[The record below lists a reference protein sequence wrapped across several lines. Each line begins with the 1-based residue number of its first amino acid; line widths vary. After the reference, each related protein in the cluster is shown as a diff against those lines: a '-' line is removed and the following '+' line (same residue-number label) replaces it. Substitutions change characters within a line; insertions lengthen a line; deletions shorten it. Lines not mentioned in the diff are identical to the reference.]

1 MVVTSHGFF
10 AYSVDLT
17 GDGVLV
23 QPVKHRLKLA
33 IKLQLSSFDEVI
45 APTYWTD
52 TLPVQLVV
60 KTSPPALLHA
70 LWTWSD
76 QCTNDSKWPIDL
88 TSAKDFAPSLLTC
101 SLDNAKVNAPTP
113 IDAPTV

>member
-1 MVVTSHGFF
+1 MVVTSHGFS

-45 APTYWTD
+45 APTY
-52 TLPVQLVV
+52 
-60 KTSPPALLHA
+60 
-70 LWTWSD
+70 
-76 QCTNDSKWPIDL
+76 
-88 TSAKDFAPSLLTC
+88 
-101 SLDNAKVNAPTP
+101 
-113 IDAPTV
+113 